1 MVRPV
6 ADSSRPHFFYKI
18 AFSTSQNPCCFQAD
32 STHYYIYAGLAVVLP
47 PQCSLPLQLSVSSPF
62 PCTPPQLSQTAC
74 FASPNSL
81 FCFPKRPVLLPQ
93 TGCLGYQS
101 GLRRK
106 SPTFRLFCNPPA
118 SCCCFA
124 TCVTLVLAASPG
136 HGPGHGR
143 WRVANPPQRGR
154 ECEPQSG
161 GGSASREVGRARVSH
176 NV

>member
-6 ADSSRPHFFYKI
+6 ADSSRPHFFTKSHLAPARIRAASRQILHITIYI
-18 AFSTSQNPCCFQAD
+18 CRPCSRVASTMLLAPSAFRSQPISMHA
-32 STHYYIYAGLAVVLP
+32 SA
-47 PQCSLPLQLSVSSPF
+47 
-62 PCTPPQLSQTAC
+62 
-74 FASPNSL
+74 ASPNSL

-161 GGSASREVGRARVSH
+161 GGSASRKVGRARVSH

>member
-6 ADSSRPHFFYKI
+6 ADSSRPHFLQNRIWHQPESVLLPGRFYTLLYI
-18 AFSTSQNPCCFQAD
+18 CRPCSRVASTMLLAPSAFRSQPISMHA
-32 STHYYIYAGLAVVLP
+32 SA
-47 PQCSLPLQLSVSSPF
+47 
-62 PCTPPQLSQTAC
+62 
-74 FASPNSL
+74 ASPNSL

-161 GGSASREVGRARVSH
+161 GGSASRKVGRARVSH